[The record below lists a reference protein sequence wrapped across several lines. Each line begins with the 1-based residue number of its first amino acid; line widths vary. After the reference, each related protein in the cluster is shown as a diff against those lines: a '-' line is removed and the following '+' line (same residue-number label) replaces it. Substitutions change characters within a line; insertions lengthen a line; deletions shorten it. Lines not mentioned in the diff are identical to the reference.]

1 MLDLIETISV
11 LAIPALIIT
20 YFRELWIAFWENP
33 EEILLNA
40 TRAVL
45 LAAKRDLVLPAIK
58 IVVLVV
64 NGIKDLVLKGKEIL
78 GLVVYIGGQALQSVE
93 NILKLLAGILKG
105 FNHIFITT
113 NTIDK
118 IVPMEYIWFL
128 LFMSCL
134 TFVITVTLHK
144 IKKLIKED

>member
-1 MLDLIETISV
+1 MLGIIETVSI
-11 LAIPALIIT
+11 LAVPALVIT
-20 YFRELWIAFWENP
+20 YFRQLWMAFWENP
-33 EEILLNA
+33 EEILVNA
-40 TRAVL
+40 TRAIL
-45 LAAKRDLVLPAIK
+45 LAAKRDLVLPMIK
-58 IVVLVV
+58 VIVLVV
-64 NGIKDLVLKGKEIL
+64 NIVKDLVLKGKEIL

-93 NILKLLAGILKG
+93 NVLKLIAGILKG

-113 NTIDK
+113 NTIDR
-118 IVPMEYIWFL
+118 IVPLEYIWFI